1 MSPHLHIS
9 IFAFQLLKI
18 SLMNMDL
25 MFWLQSF
32 FLIQRLIV
40 VSYRYTV
47 TNIVTRINLMTNLT
61 LLRQLT
67 DDERLTAYDQA
78 RTNVVRASGERPQRA
93 NFSNSQSK
101 FPAWFSSIVAALMV
115 IAFIA
120 SAMPSLFRL
129 FTAGRDYFQHGIDSG
144 WQGAVVG
151 VSTFILAEF
160 LIILSTITARVY
172 FDAKQARIFIIP
184 ILMGLSVAFVGNW
197 TVTQPNDLFGWLETI
212 IPPSAVLFLALI
224 GERLILDAI
233 ETRHAN
239 ELAYQSALSE
249 YQALADN
256 PEQSPRWIGTYAN
269 ALRDAIRT
277 ANGRGRGRE
286 ERLAL
291 MDALSLDDWRVLV
304 GRELQASDWF
314 ALPPE
319 PSQIEIEQPNP
330 TKAELP
336 NRSGQLPLFVNLNQD
351 LD

>member
-1 MSPHLHIS
+1 
-9 IFAFQLLKI
+9 
-18 SLMNMDL
+18 MNK
-25 MFWLQSF
+25 
-32 FLIQRLIV
+32 
-40 VSYRYTV
+40 
-47 TNIVTRINLMTNLT
+47 LT

-67 DDERLTAYDQA
+67 DDERLTAYEQA
-78 RTNVVRASGERPQRA
+78 KNNVVRASGEKPYRA
-93 NFSNSQSK
+93 QFANSQSK
-101 FPAWFSSIVAALMV
+101 FPAWFSRFVALLMV

-239 ELAYQSALSE
+239 EQAYQSALAE
-249 YQALADN
+249 YQVLVDN
-256 PEQSPRWIGTYAN
+256 PEQSPKWISTYAN
-269 ALRDAIRT
+269 ALRDALRS
-277 ANGRGRGRE
+277 ANGRGRGAS
-286 ERLAL
+286 ERVEL
-291 MDALSLDDWRVLV
+291 MASLSLEDWRVLV
-304 GRELQASDWF
+304 ARELQALDWF

-319 PSQIEIEQPNP
+319 PETKIEVETGNF
-330 TKAELP
+330 TNAEL
-336 NRSGQLPLFVNLNQD
+336 NGNGQLPLFVNLHQSGD
-351 LD
+351 

>member
-1 MSPHLHIS
+1 
-9 IFAFQLLKI
+9 
-18 SLMNMDL
+18 
-25 MFWLQSF
+25 
-32 FLIQRLIV
+32 
-40 VSYRYTV
+40 
-47 TNIVTRINLMTNLT
+47 MTNLT
-61 LLRQLT
+61 MLRQLT
-67 DDERLTAYDQA
+67 EDERLTAYDQA
-78 RTNVVRASGERPQRA
+78 RQNIVRASGEKPHRA
-93 NFSNSQSK
+93 QFANSQSK
-101 FPAWFSSIVAALMV
+101 FPAWFSSFVALLMV

-129 FTAGRDYFQHGIDSG
+129 FTAGRDYFTHGIDSG

-172 FDAKQARIFIIP
+172 FDQRQARIFIIP

-197 TVTQPNDLFGWLETI
+197 TVTQPSDLFGWLETI

-239 ELAYQSALSE
+239 EQAYQSALSE
-249 YQALADN
+249 YQVLADN

-269 ALRDAIRT
+269 ALRDAIRS

-291 MDALSLDDWRVLV
+291 MDTLSLEDWRVLV

-319 PSQIEIEQPNP
+319 PAQIEVEQPVNP
-330 TKAELP
+330 TNAVLNGK
-336 NRSGQLPLFVNLNQD
+336 GQLPLFVNLTQD
-351 LD
+351 RV